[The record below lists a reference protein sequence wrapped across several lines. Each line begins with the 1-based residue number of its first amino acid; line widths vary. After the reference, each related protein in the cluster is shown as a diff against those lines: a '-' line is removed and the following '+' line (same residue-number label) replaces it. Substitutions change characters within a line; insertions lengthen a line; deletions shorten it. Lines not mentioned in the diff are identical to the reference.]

1 MRHFIDVAH
10 HSLNKYGEELC
21 GDKVEV
27 IKSDNRTIIVLADGL
42 GSGVKANI
50 LSTLTTKI
58 MMTMLENGSDLED
71 TIETIVNTLPVCSIR
86 GIGYST
92 FSIIEIDQDLYCKII
107 EFDNPPVFFMRR
119 KRVIPLERTTFVS
132 AGKKL
137 SRSELRLDIGDS
149 LVLCSD
155 GVIHA
160 GVGVLLNHGWEWPH
174 VAAYLEGQPMAS
186 AEHINRRLIDTCK
199 KLYDN
204 MPGDDTT
211 AVTVSIRE
219 PKYVSVL
226 AGPPNAIALDAD
238 VVSKF
243 MRLPGKKIVCGG
255 TAANIVARELG
266 SEVETNLS
274 YEDPNVPPIGY
285 IKGIDLVTEGV
296 LTLKMLLT
304 KLKRMNSNC
313 DEPEFQKMDGV
324 TQLMR
329 LFIEDATNINFYVGH
344 AINPAH
350 QNPDFPHELSIKLNV
365 INDVVNELRMMGKQA
380 EITFTDIN
388 FSGNPHIEA

>member
-27 IKSDNRTIIVLADGL
+27 IKSHDRTIIVLADGL

-50 LSTLTTKI
+50 LATLTTKI
-58 MMTMLENGSDLED
+58 MMTMLESGSDLDD

-86 GIGYST
+86 GIGYAT
-92 FSIIEIDQDLYCKII
+92 FSIIEIDQNLHCKII
-107 EFDNPPVFFMRR
+107 EFDNPPVFFMRK
-119 KRVIPLERTTFVS
+119 KRVIPLERVPFEA

-137 SRSELRLDIGDS
+137 NRSEVTLEIGDS
-149 LVLCSD
+149 LILCSD

-174 VAAYLEGQPMAS
+174 VAAYLEGQSLTS

-204 MPGDDTT
+204 RPGDDTT
-211 AVTVSIRE
+211 AVTVTIRQ
-219 PKYVSVL
+219 PKNINIL
-226 AGPPNAIALDAD
+226 AGPPTSDQLDAK
-238 VVSKF
+238 VVKDF
-243 MRLPGKKIVCGG
+243 MALPGKKIVCGG

-266 SEVETNLS
+266 CQVETYLD
-274 YEDPNVPPIGY
+274 YENPNVPPIGF

-296 LTLKMLLT
+296 LTLKMLLN
-304 KLKRMNSNC
+304 KLKLLNTNC
-313 DEPEFQKMDGV
+313 DEPDLSKKDGV
-324 TQLMR
+324 TRLMKY
-329 LFIEDATNINFYVGH
+329 FIEDATNIDFYVGH
-344 AINPAH
+344 AMNPAH
-350 QNPDFPHELSIKLNV
+350 QNPDFPDELGIKLNV
-365 INDVVNELRMMGKQA
+365 ITEVVEVLNALGKDA
-380 EITFTDIN
+380 HITFTDIEI
-388 FSGNPHIEA
+388 SG